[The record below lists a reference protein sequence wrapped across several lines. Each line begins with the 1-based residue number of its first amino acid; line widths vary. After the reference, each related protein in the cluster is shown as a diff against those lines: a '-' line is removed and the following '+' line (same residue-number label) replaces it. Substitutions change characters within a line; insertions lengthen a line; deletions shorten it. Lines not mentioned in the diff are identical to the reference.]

1 MHHHKQQERHSMIAA
16 GIMSGTSLDGV
27 DVALVDLNG
36 CGLNTSCQLLTFHTY
51 PMPTH
56 TKKRIMRA
64 CLDTATTSELSA
76 LNSELGY
83 LFADCVNSTLKF
95 MHMSHKDLAFVAS
108 HGQTVWHAPRIDDTH
123 SPEYPSTLQL
133 GNSAIIAW
141 ECKTTVV
148 SDFRSMDMAAG
159 GQGAPLVP
167 YSELLL
173 YGRENTNRALV
184 NVGGISNITALPANA
199 KLEDVF
205 AFDCG
210 PGNMMIDEAC
220 RLFLG
225 TEFDDEGT
233 TAAQGTLI
241 PSLYEKL
248 YAHPFWKKRPPK
260 STGREVFGAQYI
272 QSLLKDMGF
281 IGTNHEIKDSA
292 RAYAADVIATLTH
305 YTAFCIAQAYMD
317 FVNPSF
323 AAATQT
329 NELIISGGG
338 AHNKTL
344 MRKLQQML
352 PDINVCTQDDLG
364 YSSDAK
370 EAIAFAL
377 MGNETLHAMPSN
389 VPRVTGAC
397 CPVVLGNITPCP
409 RTHNS

>member
-1 MHHHKQQERHSMIAA
+1 
-16 GIMSGTSLDGV
+16 
-27 DVALVDLNG
+27 
-36 CGLNTSCQLLTFHTY
+36 
-51 PMPTH
+51 
-56 TKKRIMRA
+56 
-64 CLDTATTSELSA
+64 
-76 LNSELGY
+76 
-83 LFADCVNSTLKF
+83 
-95 MHMSHKDLAFVAS
+95 
-108 HGQTVWHAPRIDDTH
+108 
-123 SPEYPSTLQL
+123 
-133 GNSAIIAW
+133 
-141 ECKTTVV
+141 
-148 SDFRSMDMAAG
+148 
-159 GQGAPLVP
+159 
-167 YSELLL
+167 
-173 YGRENTNRALV
+173 
-184 NVGGISNITALPANA
+184 
-199 KLEDVF
+199 
-205 AFDCG
+205 
-210 PGNMMIDEAC
+210 MMIDEAC

-260 STGREVFGAQYI
+260 STGREVFGAQYT

-281 IGTNHEIKDSA
+281 ISANNEIKDSA